1 MQLDD
6 PSDLREATLEILA
19 QVVHDPL
26 IELAQLR
33 LDAQADSPRSVTATS

>member
-1 MQLDD
+1 MQLDG

-19 QVVHDPL
+19 QVVHT
-26 IELAQLR
+26 ELAQLR